1 MSDSADPQL
10 VYGVHPVTEVLE
22 ARPQEAERIFVVRGR
37 HARLG
42 PLLRAA
48 REKDV
53 PVTHLA
59 REAMERKVGKQA
71 VHQGVAL
78 RLSTERYSTYEDV
91 MRAIGPAGSLV
102 LVDRVTDPRNLGAIM
117 RTVAAAGIAGVLLAT
132 DQTVGLTPV
141 AIKSSAGTVARL
153 AVGRERKPGSRL
165 QALVAAGY
173 SGVALDPRGESLWEA
188 DIPTERCVFVAG
200 GEEAGATEGVL
211 QHCRSRLAVPLADGI
226 DSLNVAVALGVLL
239 FEARRRRSGC
249 HS

>member
-1 MSDSADPQL
+1 MI
-10 VYGVHPVTEVLE
+10 YGVHPVGEVLE
-22 ARPQEAERIFVVRGR
+22 SRPQEAERIFVVRGR

-42 PLLRAA
+42 PILRAA
-48 REKDV
+48 RQHDV

-59 REAMERKVGKQA
+59 RDVMERKVGRQA

-78 RLSTERYSTYEDV
+78 RLSNERYRSLDDV
-91 MRAIGPAGSLV
+91 MRAVGANGSLV

-117 RTVAAAGIAGVLLAT
+117 RTTAAAGIAGVLLAT
-132 DQTVGLTPV
+132 EQTVGLTPV

-165 QALVAAGY
+165 QALVEAGY
-173 SGVALDPRGESLWEA
+173 TGVALDPRGESLWEA
-188 DIPTERCVFVAG
+188 EIPSERCVFVAG
-200 GEEAGATEGVL
+200 GEEAGASQGVL
-211 QHCRSRLAVPLADGI
+211 QHCRSRLAVPLANGI

-239 FEARRRRSGC
+239 FEARRRWSGG